1 MRATKI
7 NKYFEVITSLKKNPL
22 DVRTFLTE
30 SPPEIVPEPLP
41 LPIEKIENTISTFD
55 TLSIHLVTL
64 YIPSN
69 QSTVFA
75 LYFPNT
81 PRYNVS
87 SEIKNI
93 NHHVLG
99 DLQALYQSLKYIIYH
114 PNLFEKINKYNFIL
128 STTSDS
134 IFNVHIPNQ
143 YTLQNSKLY
152 FKIQSLIKCIKQF
165 HIEHSDKLEKA
176 FDFLK
181 NQYGL

>member
-7 NKYFEVITSLKKNPL
+7 NKYFEVITLLKKNPL

-30 SPPEIVPEPLP
+30 SPPETVQLPSPLP
-41 LPIEKIENTISTFD
+41 IENTISTFD

-69 QSTVFA
+69 QTTVFA

-81 PRYNVS
+81 SRYNVC

-93 NHHVLG
+93 NHPVLG
-99 DLQALYQSLKYIIYH
+99 DLHALYQSLKYIIYH

-128 STTSDS
+128 STTSDTVL
-134 IFNVHIPNQ
+134 NVHMPNAH
-143 YTLQNSKLY
+143 TLQNSKVY

>member
-7 NKYFEVITSLKKNPL
+7 SKYFEVSTSLTKNPL

-30 SPPEIVPEPLP
+30 SPPETIPQPLP
-41 LPIEKIENTISTFD
+41 LPIENTISTFD

-64 YIPSN
+64 YQPSN
-69 QSTVFA
+69 QSTLFA

-93 NHHVLG
+93 NHRALG

-128 STTSDS
+128 STTSDTVL
-134 IFNVHIPNQ
+134 NVHIPNADS
-143 YTLQNSKLY
+143 LQNSKLY